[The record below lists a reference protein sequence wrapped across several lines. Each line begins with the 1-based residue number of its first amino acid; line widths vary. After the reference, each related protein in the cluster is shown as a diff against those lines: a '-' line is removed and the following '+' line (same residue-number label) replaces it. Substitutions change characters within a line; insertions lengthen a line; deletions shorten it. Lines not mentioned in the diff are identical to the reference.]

1 MEAGESPGGGAG
13 LEAAGEGATDSSAA
27 GNLPCCA
34 GREGDV
40 AIALGRGREAPCFA
54 AVPGEEG
61 FFFLAAAWV
70 VAAVSGR
77 H

>member
-13 LEAAGEGATDSSAA
+13 LEAAGGDATDSSAA

-40 AIALGRGREAPCFA
+40 ATALGRGREAPWIA
-54 AVPGEEG
+54 A
-61 FFFLAAAWV
+61 
-70 VAAVSGR
+70 S
-77 H
+77 